1 MTDLAKIDD
10 EIVTTDDFIK
20 FLKFIDK
27 YNELMD
33 EFLGNKLTVHAAKKK
48 GISVDENEVQ
58 DRADQ
63 YRRIY
68 GLHRSKD
75 MLKHLEQMGVSL
87 EEFGNSLEESL
98 IHEKISTEIQSPQA
112 VTEYF
117 ALNSPKYESVELS
130 NMILDSE
137 GKTQEVMAIL
147 ADDPESFADLTMEH
161 SIALD
166 SAEKG
171 GSLGK
176 VYKGSLV
183 PEIEAKIFNA
193 KAGEIIGPFT
203 DDDEL
208 AYEIFLVTKTY
219 PAECDAE
226 VKMKIHKHLYE
237 SWLET
242 QMSEHKI
249 EIL

>member
-1 MTDLAKIDD
+1 MTDLAKIDN
-10 EIVTTDDFIK
+10 EVISTDDFIN
-20 FLKFIDK
+20 FLKFSCK
-27 YNELMD
+27 YNELID

-58 DRADQ
+58 ERADQ

-75 MLKHLEQMGVSL
+75 MLNHLEQMGVSL
-87 EEFGNSLEESL
+87 EEFGNLLEESL
-98 IHEKISTEIQSPQA
+98 IHEKINAAIQSPQA
-112 VTEYF
+112 VTDYF
-117 ALNSPKYESVELS
+117 KLNSPKYESVELS

-147 ADDPESFADLTMEH
+147 ADDPESFADLAIEH
-161 SIALD
+161 SIAID

-208 AYEIFLVTKTY
+208 AYEIFLVTKIY